1 MWIFVFFC
9 LKYQPMRFVFIETQ
23 PIRRWEME
31 AGEGSGGVGGVGGVF
46 NLVGGLLIKN
56 CQEQI
61 VR

>member
-1 MWIFVFFC
+1 
-9 LKYQPMRFVFIETQ
+9 MRFVFIQTQ

-31 AGEGSGGVGGVGGVF
+31 AGEGSGGVAVF

-56 CQEQI
+56 CQEQM